1 MSLAGSSVSITVD
14 RRDPLGQRHLDDDPG
29 DERVGVEPLDLRAD
43 RGCDEARP
51 GTSTRRPSMPTF
63 AHDLRIWLR

>member
-14 RRDPLGQRHLDDDPG
+14 SGIRLGSGIWTMTPATSGSALRRSISART
-29 DERVGVEPLDLRAD
+29 VV
-43 RGCDEARP
+43 DEARP